1 MYKKAKVHKG
11 KQAKCRVC
19 MAQIAALDPEYAARV
34 SKTAQMEDKKKGK
47 R

>member
-11 KQAKCRVC
+11 KQAKCKVC
-19 MAQIAALDPEYAARV
+19 MAKIAAVDPEFAARV
-34 SKTAQMEDKKKGK
+34 SKLAQLEDKKKGK